1 MSKVR
6 WGILSTAKIGLN
18 KVIPAMQQGR
28 YCDMV
33 GLASRDLVA
42 ALWLTKPL
50 YGTTRYFERLPGVL
64 RLIGF
69 FGKELL
75 VSNLRV
81 LWDVITPRHISRPGI
96 IGLPL
101 DARTDVEIMLVANL
115 ISLTPGTLSLDLSED
130 RRVLYIHVMFLDDIE
145 KTRQQI
151 KQGLE
156 KRILEVMR

>member
-1 MSKVR
+1 MNLFLLNIFLALGFSAVL
-6 WGILSTAKIGLN
+6 GQVNLSGFISGFA
-18 KVIPAMQQGR
+18 
-28 YCDMV
+28 V
-33 GLASRDLVA
+33 GYA

-50 YGTTRYFERLPGVL
+50 YGETRYFERLPGVL

-69 FGKELL
+69 FGKEML
-75 VSNLRV
+75 VSNLKV
-81 LWDVITPRHISRPGI
+81 LWDVLTPRHISRPGI

-101 DARTDVEIMLVANL
+101 DARTDLEIMLVANL

-156 KRILEVMR
+156 RRLLEVMR

>member
-1 MSKVR
+1 MMNLFLLNIFLALGFSAVL
-6 WGILSTAKIGLN
+6 GQLNLSGFISGF
-18 KVIPAMQQGR
+18 V
-28 YCDMV
+28 V
-33 GLASRDLVA
+33 GYA

-50 YGTTRYFERLPGVL
+50 YGETRYFERLPGVL

-81 LWDVITPRHISRPGI
+81 LWDVLTPRHISRPGI

-156 KRILEVMR
+156 RRVLEVMR

>member
-1 MSKVR
+1 MNLFLLNIFLALGFSAVL
-6 WGILSTAKIGLN
+6 GQLNLSGL
-18 KVIPAMQQGR
+18 VSGFI
-28 YCDMV
+28 V
-33 GLASRDLVA
+33 GYV

-50 YGTTRYFERLPGVL
+50 YGKTSYFERLTGVL
-64 RLIGF
+64 RLIGY

-75 VSNLRV
+75 VSNLKV

-115 ISLTPGTLSLDLSED
+115 ISLTPGTLSLDLSD
-130 RRVLYIHVMFLDDIE
+130 DKRVLYIHVMFLDDIE

-156 KRILEVMR
+156 RRVLEVMR

>member
-1 MSKVR
+1 MNLFLLNIFLALGFDAVL
-6 WGILSTAKIGLN
+6 GQLDLSGFLTGFL
-18 KVIPAMQQGR
+18 
-28 YCDMV
+28 V
-33 GLASRDLVA
+33 GYM

-50 YGTTRYFERLPGVL
+50 YGQTRYFERLPKVL
-64 RLIGF
+64 GLIGF

-75 VSNLRV
+75 ISNLRV

-101 DARTDVEIMLVANL
+101 DARTDGEIMLVANL

-130 RRVLYIHVMFLDDIE
+130 RRMLYIHVMFLDDVDQ
-145 KTRQQI
+145 TRAQI

-156 KRILEVMR
+156 KRVLEVMR

>member
-1 MSKVR
+1 MNLFLLNIFLALGFSAVL
-6 WGILSTAKIGLN
+6 GQLNLSGFITGF
-18 KVIPAMQQGR
+18 V
-28 YCDMV
+28 V
-33 GLASRDLVA
+33 GYA

-50 YGTTRYFERLPGVL
+50 YGKTRYFERLAGVL

-81 LWDVITPRHISRPGI
+81 LWDVLTPRHISRPGI

-130 RRVLYIHVMFLDDIE
+130 RRVLYVHVMFLDDIE
-145 KTRQQI
+145 KAKQQI

-156 KRILEVMR
+156 RRVLEVIR

>member
-1 MSKVR
+1 MNLFLLNIFLALGFSAVL
-6 WGILSTAKIGLN
+6 GQFNLSGFLAGFI
-18 KVIPAMQQGR
+18 
-28 YCDMV
+28 V
-33 GLASRDLVA
+33 GYL

-50 YGTTRYFERLPGVL
+50 YGQTRYFERLPRVL

-81 LWDVITPRHISRPGI
+81 LWDVITPHHISRPGI
-96 IGLPL
+96 IGIPL
-101 DARTDVEIMLVANL
+101 DARTDAEIMLVANL

-130 RRVLYIHVMFLDDIE
+130 RRLLYIHVMFLDDIE
-145 KTRQQI
+145 QTREQI

-156 KRILEVMR
+156 RRVLEVMR